1 MITVRATHIS
11 PVKSFALQ
19 HPQTVHV
26 DTVGIVE
33 DRRFYLVDQR
43 GRLLTQREI
52 GELVQVKAEYQASP
66 EHLRLRLPDGT
77 VLEGSIRLGGPVET
91 SIFGRPVRGHLVT
104 GDWNDVLAD
113 FCGVPVSLVRS
124 DEAGQSQDG
133 YPLSLISEAS
143 VDELGRQTGGTIT
156 FDSRRF
162 RPNLVLGGCEP
173 HEEDEWIGGVVQIG
187 DELRLRLVA
196 RDPRCAIT
204 THSPTTGERDVDTL
218 RLILSYRPDPRAAFF
233 GVYGIVERPGDVSLG
248 DAVRTPTEVASEA
261 TP

>member
-1 MITVRATHIS
+1 MITVKAIHIA

-19 HPQTVHV
+19 HPQEVSV
-26 DTVGIVE
+26 NNDGIVE

-52 GELVQVKAEYQASP
+52 GKLVQVKAEYQASP
-66 EHLRLRLPDGT
+66 ERLRLQLPGGT
-77 VLEGSIRLGGPVET
+77 ALEDPVQLGEPIET
-91 SIFGRPVRGHLVT
+91 SVFGRLVRGHVVT

-113 FCGVPVSLVRS
+113 FCGAPVSLVRS

-133 YPLSLISEAS
+133 YPISLMSQAS

-162 RPNLVLGGCEP
+162 RPNLVLGGCDP
-173 HEEDEWIGGVVQIG
+173 HQEDEWVGGVLQIG
-187 DELRLRLVA
+187 DELRLRLMA

-233 GVYGIVERPGDVSLG
+233 GVYGIVEGPGKVTLGDVVKT
-248 DAVRTPTEVASEA
+248 ATEG
-261 TP
+261 